1 MLMFICMLSIISG
14 KFESRKFLV
23 FQHLSS
29 IVQIFHTQLNLSVE
43 KYLITYSPAHSGFIR
58 VIGNTETR
66 QALFPTGTVGP
77 QGFSW
82 SHLSGTPVTDLC
94 EG

>member
-1 MLMFICMLSIISG
+1 MLIFICVLSIISG

-43 KYLITYSPAHSGFIR
+43 KILNNRLSSSIF
-58 VIGNTETR
+58 EKTR
-66 QALFPTGTVGP
+66 RKLGKVFTKY
-77 QGFSW
+77 
-82 SHLSGTPVTDLC
+82 
-94 EG
+94 

>member
-29 IVQIFHTQLNLSVE
+29 IVQIFHTQLNLSV
-43 KYLITYSPAHSGFIR
+43 LTYSPAHSGFIR

-66 QALFPTGTVGP
+66 QALFQLEQLALRDFPGP
-77 QGFSW
+77 IYLA
-82 SHLSGTPVTDLC
+82 HP
-94 EG
+94 